1 MEDDSL
7 ATDGE
12 LLVQVDSSGYND
24 SATLNSLIGMAAQS
38 FASSAT
44 GGNCADVE
52 YTVEEL
58 RKRDHP
64 YPVQEKMNM
73 CHAGHF
79 ASPQY
84 YSQYWR
90 EAAKPGPQDYL
101 SVEIT
106 FGAGPG
112 GELLCAFIE
121 ALTELVETVFTPELL
136 GPEQAADEEFGKSCT
151 PCRDQSCSAF
161 HHILILGST
170 AIGCEEAMSLAGG

>member
-1 MEDDSL
+1 
-7 ATDGE
+7 
-12 LLVQVDSSGYND
+12 
-24 SATLNSLIGMAAQS
+24 MAAQS

-44 GGNCADVE
+44 GGNCADVD

-64 YPVQEKMNM
+64 YPVQEKINM

-90 EAAKPGPQDYL
+90 EAPKPGPQDYL

-121 ALTELVETVFTPELL
+121 ALTELVETAFTPELL
-136 GPEQAADEEFGKSCT
+136 GPEQAADEEFGKSCIQ
-151 PCRDQSCSAF
+151 PCDQTCFQKDTNSGFYSYW
-161 HHILILGST
+161 L
-170 AIGCEEAMSLAGG
+170 